1 MHLATWR
8 RRAHLACEPRPPDY
22 AAGRSCAVATCER
35 RHYANGLCELHD
47 RRRRRHG
54 DPLADV
60 APRGT
65 PRACAVEGCA
75 LPVDAHGLCHGHDQ
89 RRRRTGDV
97 DASQPLGRRR
107 QPETCRAEDCER
119 PTHASGWC
127 QTHYRRVRATGSA
140 KEGEPVREASGE
152 GWVSHGYRYLP
163 VPPHLRWLAAG
174 AREIAEHRLV
184 LARALGRAL
193 EPDEVVHHR
202 NGDRLD
208 NRLANLELW
217 SVSHPHGQRVE
228 DKVAHAVR
236 ILERYA
242 PERLRD
248 AGGHP

>member
-8 RRAHLACEPRPPDY
+8 RRAHLAYEPRPPDY

-35 RHYANGLCELHD
+35 RHDANGLCELHD

-54 DPLADV
+54 DPLADA

-97 DASQPLGRRR
+97 DATQPLGRRR

-140 KEGEPVREASGE
+140 REGEPVRTPAGE
-152 GWVSHGYRYLP
+152 GCLSHGYRRVP
-163 VPPHLRWLAAG
+163 VPPDLRHLSHG
-174 AREIAEHRLV
+174 QSPYPEHRLV
-184 LARALGRAL
+184 MAQILGRPL
-193 EPDEVVHHR
+193 TSDEVVHHL
-202 NGDRLD
+202 NGVRTD
-208 NRLANLELW
+208 NRPENLELW
-217 SVSHPHGQRVE
+217 TTAHPKGQRVG
-228 DKVAHAVR
+228 DKIAFALAL
-236 ILERYA
+236 LERYR
-242 PERLRD
+242 PDLL
-248 AGGHP
+248 G